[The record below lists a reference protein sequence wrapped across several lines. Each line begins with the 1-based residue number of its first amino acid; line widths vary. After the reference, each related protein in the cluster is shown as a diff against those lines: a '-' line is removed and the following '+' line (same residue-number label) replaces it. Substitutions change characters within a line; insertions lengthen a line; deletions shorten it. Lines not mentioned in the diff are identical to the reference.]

1 MRYKKKPK
9 PVPASSPVI
18 LYDDREKNYWVL
30 PWEMKKKR
38 LKVGDYTFEGYE
50 DRVAIEKKSGIAELF
65 KNLTAKERP
74 RFVRMLKRLSKY
86 EYKCIVVEDN
96 LNNVYPIWHTIRK
109 KAPNMKLD
117 PRAIYYWTA
126 RIVFDYKIPI
136 IFTNSNTAI
145 QTLFWEAYKQCTS

>member
-18 LYDDREKNYWVL
+18 LYDDREKNHWVL

-50 DRVAIEKKSGIAELF
+50 DKVAIEKKSGIAELF

-74 RFVRMLKRLSKY
+74 RFVRMLKKLSKY
-86 EYKCIVVEDN
+86 EYKCIIVEDAITDIH
-96 LNNVYPIWHTIRK
+96 LVYHTMKK
-109 KAPNMKLD
+109 KAPKMELTPNT
-117 PRAIYYWTA
+117 IFYWIG
-126 RIVFDYKIPI
+126 RITFDYKIPI
-136 IFTNSNTAI
+136 IFSGNRALI
-145 QTLFWEAYKQCTS
+145 DMLFMEAYKQCTS